1 MIITDTPVRFM
12 PYKENT
18 CRFAVCTNNEH
29 FNYTAANCNFDS
41 MSHQILP
48 QKLKTQQLFIS
59 IYQYTESS
67 NEVKLQLGF
76 CIIGN
81 IILQITFQCN
91 YMYVYTA
98 CSLFIRLLNLTVIY
112 IICSLSLSVA
122 PTLTFDGGQ
131 YMKVVFPEES
141 VTEVEDISL
150 RFRTERESGLLL
162 VTSSQKSSDNLL
174 MYLDRGKLKLE
185 ISISNKREV
194 RMPHCFNYPKLGWFN
209 EEFICF

>member
-1 MIITDTPVRFM
+1 M
-12 PYKENT
+12 
-18 CRFAVCTNNEH
+18 
-29 FNYTAANCNFDS
+29 
-41 MSHQILP
+41 
-48 QKLKTQQLFIS
+48 FI
-59 IYQYTESS
+59 IYQT
-67 NEVKLQLGF
+67 VKS
-76 CIIGN
+76 
-81 IILQITFQCN
+81 
-91 YMYVYTA
+91 Y
-98 CSLFIRLLNLTVIY
+98 TVIY
-112 IICSLSLSVA
+112 VIFSLSLSVA

-194 RMPHCFNYPKLGWFN
+194 
-209 EEFICF
+209 